1 MALLLAVA
9 GVGEPLHI
17 KHQGCSGIIDLPL
30 HLLSGNYVLY
40 HKADTLSA
48 EGSDSL
54 D

>member
-9 GVGEPLHI
+9 GVGEPFQI

-30 HLLSGNYVLY
+30 NLLSGNYVPY
-40 HKADTLSA
+40 YKADTLSA
-48 EGSDSL
+48 ERSDSL